1 VFRRAK
7 RGNMGTT
14 LETAP
19 ARATVTPVQALNRL
33 VDIITAYCSTQAF
46 VAACKLGLF
55 EQLSEGPSCAEDLAQ
70 RTNIHPV
77 GCRRL
82 LVALAKLGLVDRD
95 GELFRNSAVG
105 HYCSSKASVD
115 LSAISGFAEPFYHMF
130 EYFPGALQE
139 YSPRWQQALGT
150 SKDDVFG
157 ALYEDPVRLM
167 QFAHFMNALSIPQGQ
182 LIAERFDFSPYQCIM
197 DVAGGPGGQAV
208 QIGLKHTHLRG
219 IVTDLPPVCEIARE
233 YIHAKGLTGRFTA
246 VPADLFHGPYPKGAD
261 VIILGHILHDW
272 SDSSCR
278 KILSNCH
285 EALPG
290 RGTLLISESVLNP
303 DFSASTFAL
312 MKDLTMMVAC
322 ESEARERTEAEYRS
336 LLNETGFDFVELI
349 RLDALRDLLVARKK

>member
-1 VFRRAK
+1 
-7 RGNMGTT
+7 MGTT

-19 ARATVTPVQALNRL
+19 ATAAVTPMQALNRL
-33 VDIITAYCSTQAF
+33 ADIITAYCRTQAF

-55 EQLSEGPSCAEDLAQ
+55 EQLSEGPSSAENLAE

-82 LVALAKLGLVDRD
+82 LVALEKLGLVDRD

-105 HYCSSKASVD
+105 YYCSSKASVD
-115 LSAISGFAEPFYHMF
+115 LSALSRFADPFYHMF

-167 QFAHFMNALSIPQGQ
+167 QFAQLMNALSIPQGQ

-233 YIHAKGLTGRFTA
+233 YIHAQGLTGRFTA

-290 RGTLLISESVLNP
+290 RGTLLVSESVLNP
-303 DFSASTFAL
+303 DFSASTFVL

-322 ESEARERTEAEYRS
+322 ESEARERTEVEYRS
-336 LLNETGFDFVELI
+336 LLNESGFDFEELI
-349 RLDALRDLLVARKK
+349 RLEAPRDLLVARKK